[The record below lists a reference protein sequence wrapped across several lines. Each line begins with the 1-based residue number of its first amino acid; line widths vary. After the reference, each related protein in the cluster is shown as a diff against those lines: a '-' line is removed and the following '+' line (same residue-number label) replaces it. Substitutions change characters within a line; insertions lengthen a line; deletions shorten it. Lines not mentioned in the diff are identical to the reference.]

1 MHAIVNT
8 LKLAR
13 PLDDQIL
20 HTIEDFN
27 VRPYLAGPVTRS
39 VGEVIVDLPRRL
51 RRARARKGVLTPAA
65 RFATAP
71 PPPSARSC
79 SQGGLDPR
87 GSLRDRSPAA
97 FGALV
102 LARGS

>member
-20 HTIEDFN
+20 RKVKEEFFPRVREANAGFLGSKLVRVSELEVVVLAFYANREVLDEVSSKIAGPWFAEN

-39 VGEVIVDLPRRL
+39 VGEVVVD
-51 RRARARKGVLTPAA
+51 V
-65 RFATAP
+65 
-71 PPPSARSC
+71 SY
-79 SQGGLDPR
+79 
-87 GSLRDRSPAA
+87 
-97 FGALV
+97 
-102 LARGS
+102 